1 MLLRK
6 SLPNNSLAAQRF
18 GVLGK
23 KKYLGFLYNFLLYK
37 ERVCLLEVR
46 NIKLTKDKVEN
57 K

>member
-23 KKYLGFLYNFLLYK
+23 KIPRFFIYFLLYK
-37 ERVCLLEVR
+37 EQVCLLEVR